1 VHVRI
6 LVTGAEGILG
16 RAIREWLASGNTLY
30 LWGRDEVDVRD
41 RERVFAAAKGIE
53 FDAVIHAAAMTAVD
67 RCETEFDLAM
77 ATNRDGT
84 RHVASLAAERDVT
97 LVYLSTDYVFDGT
110 KNGPYLEDDPPK
122 PINAYG
128 RSKLAGEE
136 VARDVATKPLTVRTS
151 WVFGEGGKNFVDAI
165 ADKLQRG
172 EAPEVVADQ
181 TGCPTYA
188 RDLAR
193 GIEKLLRLGTVGTVH
208 VTNSGTTT
216 WHGFAVEIARYLGSP
231 LPVRETTSEEF
242 KRPAPRPKNS
252 VLSGE
257 RFRALTGEALPSWES
272 AVHDYLGRRSARK
285 GAAA

>member
-1 VHVRI
+1 VKI

-41 RERVFAAAKGIE
+41 EERVQAAGKGIE

-67 RCETEFDLAM
+67 RCETEYDLAL

-84 RHVASLAAERDVT
+84 RNVAALARDKNAT
-97 LVYLSTDYVFDGT
+97 MVYLSTDYVFDGT
-110 KNGPYLEDDPPK
+110 KPGPYVEDDPPK

-136 VARDVATKPLTVRTS
+136 VSRETAPRCLVARTS

-165 ADKLQRG
+165 AQRLSGG
-172 EAPEVVADQ
+172 EAPEVVTDQ
-181 TGCPTYA
+181 RGCPTYA

-193 GIEKLLRLGTVGTVH
+193 GIEKLLRNGAQGTVH
-208 VTNSGTTT
+208 VTNSGETS
-216 WHGFAVEIARYLGSP
+216 WHGFAVQIAKYLGSP
-231 LPVRETTSEEF
+231 LPVRETTSDRF
-242 KRPAPRPKNS
+242 PRPAARPKNS

-257 RFRALTGEALPSWES
+257 RYRALTGESLPRWQDAL
-272 AVHDYLGRRSARK
+272 HDYLARRTAPK
-285 GAAA
+285 GAHA

>member
-1 VHVRI
+1 VRI

-41 RERVFAAAKGIE
+41 RDRVFLAAKGIE

-77 ATNRDGT
+77 ATNQDGT
-84 RHVASLAAERDVT
+84 RHVASLAEERGAI

-110 KNGPYLEDDPPK
+110 KKGPYLEDDPPS

-136 VARDVATKPLTVRTS
+136 VAREVASRCLIVRTS
-151 WVFGEGGKNFVDAI
+151 WVFGEGGRNFVDAI
-165 ADKLQRG
+165 AEKLKRG
-172 EAPEVVADQ
+172 EAPEVVTDQ
-181 TGCPTYA
+181 HGSPTYA

-193 GIEKLLRLGTVGTVH
+193 GLERLLRLGAGGIVH
-208 VTNSGTTT
+208 VTNSGDTT
-216 WHGFAVEIARYLGSP
+216 WHGFAVEIGRYLGSP
-231 LPVRETTSEEF
+231 LPIREITSEQTRRAAR
-242 KRPAPRPKNS
+242 RPQNS

-257 RFRALTGEALPSWES
+257 RYRVLTGESLPRWED
-272 AVHDYLGRRSARK
+272 AVHDYLARLSAMK
-285 GAAA
+285 GAA

>member
-1 VHVRI
+1 MRI
-6 LVTGAEGILG
+6 LVTGAQGILG

-41 RERVFAAAKGIE
+41 RERVVAAAKGIE
-53 FDAVIHAAAMTAVD
+53 FDSVIHAAAMTAVD

-84 RHVASLAAERDVT
+84 RHVAALASERGAT
-97 LVYLSTDYVFDGT
+97 FVYVSTDYIFDGT
-110 KNGPYLEDDPPK
+110 KEGPYLEDDPPK

-136 VARDVATKPLTVRTS
+136 VARETSAKTLVVRTS
-151 WVFGEGGKNFVDAI
+151 WVFGEGGANFVDAI
-165 ADKLQRG
+165 AEKLQRG
-172 EAPEVVADQ
+172 DAPEVVTDQ
-181 TGCPTYA
+181 RGSPTYA

-193 GIEKLLRLGTVGTVH
+193 GIEKLLRIGATGTVH

-231 LPVRETTSEEF
+231 LPVLETTSDRF
-242 KRPAPRPKNS
+242 QRPAKRPKNS

-257 RFRALTGEALPSWES
+257 RFRALTGESLPSWET

>member
-1 VHVRI
+1 MRI

-41 RERVFAAAKGIE
+41 RERVLAAAKGIE

-67 RCETEFDLAM
+67 RCETEFELAM

-84 RHVASLAAERDVT
+84 RHVASLASERNAT
-97 LVYLSTDYVFDGT
+97 FVYLSTDYVFDGT
-110 KNGPYLEDDPPK
+110 KSGPYLEDDLPK

-136 VARDVATKPLTVRTS
+136 VTRETAKKHLVVRTS

-165 ADKLQRG
+165 VEKLQRG

-181 TGCPTYA
+181 RGSPTYA
-188 RDLAR
+188 RDLAG
-193 GIEKLLRLGTVGTVH
+193 GIEKLLRLGVTGTVH
-208 VTNSGTTT
+208 VTNSGSTT

-231 LPVRETTSEEF
+231 LPVRETTSDKF
-242 KRPAPRPKNS
+242 VRPAPRPKNS

-257 RFRALTGEALPSWES
+257 LFRALTGESLPSWEH

>member
-1 VHVRI
+1 MRI

-16 RAIREWLASGNTLY
+16 TAIRERLASGNTLY

-53 FDAVIHAAAMTAVD
+53 FDSVIHAAAMTAVD
-67 RCETEFDLAM
+67 RCETEFELAM

-84 RHVASLAAERDVT
+84 RHVAALASERGAT
-97 LVYLSTDYVFDGT
+97 LVYVSTDYIFDGT
-110 KNGPYLEDDPPK
+110 KEGPYLEDDSPK

-136 VARDVATKPLTVRTS
+136 AAREISAKTLVVRTS

-165 ADKLQRG
+165 AEKLQRG
-172 EAPEVVADQ
+172 DAPEVVTDQ
-181 TGCPTYA
+181 RGSPTYS

-193 GIEKLLRLGTVGTVH
+193 GIEKLLRIGATGTVH
-208 VTNSGTTT
+208 VTNSGSAT

-231 LPVRETTSEEF
+231 LPIRETTSDRF
-242 KRPAPRPKNS
+242 VRPAPRPKNS

-257 RFRALTGEALPSWES
+257 RFRALTGESLPSWES
-272 AVHDYLGRRSARK
+272 AVHDYLGRRSASK

>member
-1 VHVRI
+1 MRI
-6 LVTGAEGILG
+6 LVTGADGILG
-16 RAIREWLASGNTLY
+16 RAIREGLASRNTLY

-41 RERVFAAAKGIE
+41 PERVRAGAKGIV

-84 RHVASLAAERDVT
+84 RNVAALARERDAT

-110 KNGPYLEDDPPK
+110 KEGPYLEDDPPR
-122 PINAYG
+122 PVNAYG

-136 VARDVATKPLTVRTS
+136 AARALGSKCLIVRTS
-151 WVFGEGGKNFVDAI
+151 WVFGEGGRNFVDTI
-165 ADKLQRG
+165 AGILRKG
-172 EAPEVVADQ
+172 ESPEVVVDQ
-181 TGCPTYA
+181 RGSPTYA

-193 GIEKLLRLGTVGTVH
+193 GIERLLRLGAAGTVN
-208 VTNSGTTT
+208 VTNAGSTT
-216 WHGFAVEIARYLGSP
+216 WHGFAVEIARYLGSAV
-231 LPVRETTSEEF
+231 PVRETTSDRF
-242 KRPAPRPKNS
+242 ARPAPRPRNS

-257 RFRALTGEALPSWES
+257 RYRALTGESLPPWQEAL
-272 AVHDYLGRRSARK
+272 HDYLSRCPGLR

>member
-1 VHVRI
+1 MRI

-41 RERVFAAAKGIE
+41 KDRVFAAAKGIE

-67 RCETEFDLAM
+67 RCETEFDLAL

-84 RHVASLAAERDVT
+84 RNVASLAAERNAT
-97 LVYLSTDYVFDGT
+97 MVYLSTDYIFDGT
-110 KNGPYLEDDPPK
+110 KAEPYLEDDPPK

-136 VARDVATKPLTVRTS
+136 VTRETAKKHLTVRTS
-151 WVFGEGGKNFVDAI
+151 WVFGEGGANFVDAI
-165 ADKLQRG
+165 AAKLNKG
-172 EAPEVVADQ
+172 EAPEVVTDQ
-181 TGCPTYA
+181 RGSPTYA

-193 GIEKLLRLGTVGTVH
+193 GIEKLLRLGTTGIVH
-208 VTNSGTTT
+208 VTNSGDTT

-231 LPVRETTSEEF
+231 LPVRETTSDKF
-242 KRPAPRPKNS
+242 KRPAPRPSNS
-252 VLSGE
+252 VLSGD
-257 RFRALTGEALPSWES
+257 RFRALIGESLPTWQD
-272 AVHDYLGRRSARK
+272 AVHDYLGRTSARK

>member
-1 VHVRI
+1 MRI

-41 RERVFAAAKGIE
+41 RGRVSAAAKGIE

-67 RCETEFDLAM
+67 RCEAEFDLAM
-77 ATNRDGT
+77 ATNREGT
-84 RHVASLAAERDVT
+84 RHVASLAKERGAA

-110 KNGPYLEDDPPK
+110 KEEAYLEDDPPR

-136 VARDVATKPLTVRTS
+136 VAREVASRCLVVRTS
-151 WVFGEGGKNFVDAI
+151 WVFGEGGTNFVDTI
-165 ADKLQRG
+165 VEKLKRG
-172 EAPEVVADQ
+172 EAPEVVTDQ
-181 TGCPTYA
+181 RGSPTYA

-193 GIEKLLRLGTVGTVH
+193 GLERLLRLGAGGVVH
-208 VTNSGTTT
+208 VTNSGSTT
-216 WHGFAVEIARYLGSP
+216 WHGFAVEIARYVGSA
-231 LPVRETTSEEF
+231 LPIREITSE
-242 KRPAPRPKNS
+242 RTGRAAPRPRNS

-257 RFRALTGEALPSWES
+257 RYRALTGESLPKWEA
-272 AVHDYLGRRSARK
+272 AVHDYLARSSSKK

>member
-1 VHVRI
+1 MRI

-16 RAIREWLASGNTLY
+16 RAVREWLASGNTLY
-30 LWGRDEVDVRD
+30 LWGRGEVDVRD
-41 RERVFAAAKGIE
+41 KDRVFAAAKGIE

-84 RHVASLAAERDVT
+84 RHVASLATDRGVT
-97 LVYLSTDYVFDGT
+97 MVYLSTDYVFDGT
-110 KNGPYLEDDPPK
+110 KSGAYLEDDPPR

-136 VARDVATKPLTVRTS
+136 VTRETAKKHLVVRTS
-151 WVFGEGGKNFVDAI
+151 WVFGEGGANFVDAI
-165 ADKLQRG
+165 ADKLGRG
-172 EAPEVVADQ
+172 EAPEVVTDQ
-181 TGCPTYA
+181 RGSPTYA

-193 GIEKLLRLGTVGTVH
+193 GIEKLLRLGTTGTVH
-208 VTNSGTTT
+208 VTNSGETN
-216 WHGFAVEIARYLGSP
+216 WHGFAVEIARFLGSP
-231 LPVRETTSEEF
+231 LPVRETTSDRF
-242 KRPAPRPKNS
+242 QRPAPRPQNS

-257 RFRALTGEALPSWES
+257 RFQALTGESLPAWQS